1 MQKQP
6 QHTHNEHPW
15 EHPEIRNSSA
25 GQYVIGYIATTV
37 LMGIGCLLVTRHL
50 LTPIELFFSLCKI
63 TMITIVTQLTLLFH
77 LDFSETQI
85 WNTFT
90 LALNVPLLIL
100 SIGLTSWMFQ
110 ELYDHVMNMPDTPLT
125 SHAPHMTMENMGS
138 P

>member
-50 LTPIELFFSLCKI
+50 LTPIELFFSLCMI
-63 TMITIVTQLTLLFH
+63 TMITIVTRLTLLFH